1 MRGLFKGS
9 NNQIQYGYDFSS
21 LENRVQGYYVYK
33 YEGGPE
39 LAEALLAERPND
51 IHKLPYYTEYLTTEG
66 WKTIDEITYDTL
78 VAQYDPE
85 TKGITFVKPLNI
97 IHSDKEETMYTFSS
111 SKFSMEVSDKHRVLL
126 VDEDDNVHTK
136 LAKDISLLDDL
147 YIPRSGYLENPS
159 EDTPEY
165 LTRYSKTSLSEMSLQ
180 VETKHIRCGCLQ
192 VPSTY
197 LMVKQ
202 HDNIFITGNCFSQ
215 DTEILT
221 DNGWKTF
228 DSLKKEDKVLQYDPK
243 LDVSSFVI
251 PDEIVWE
258 RYKGKMIQFEGKTTD
273 ILVTP
278 NHRVLHKEEEYQ
290 TSLASELTEFT
301 YPSTSRVE
309 NGSDELPTAF
319 YELLLILRSYGTSEY
334 LMTPRQPLVRRVKK
348 LLDKL
353 ERTYTT
359 QKRGTRTVIRFDVP
373 EIAEQ
378 WDKNLA
384 TLSLNT
390 RVELIKSM
398 KKWAG
403 DYVSNKFLY
412 LENNSEEF
420 MDSIQELC
428 SISGFTTTVEEKEIG
443 GYTTQ
448 SLVIN
453 YYSRGFKKAV
463 SKKEVDY
470 DGYVGCVS
478 VPTGYITVRRNRKT
492 CISGNTINARKLGI
506 DRTDA
511 KSLTYALLYGAS
523 PPKLKKMLNLDDK
536 GAEKM
541 YNDFWDS
548 VPPLKELRDNVTKFW
563 KGTGNAYIL
572 GIDKRKFRVR
582 SQHSLLNLLFQSC
595 GSLAVKYTTM
605 LVAQY
610 LEEMGILGDLTRDT
624 KGESEQKVN
633 QCIVYHRNRKYE
645 K

>member
-1 MRGLFKGS
+1 M
-9 NNQIQYGYDFSS
+9 
-21 LENRVQGYYVYK
+21 
-33 YEGGPE
+33 
-39 LAEALLAERPND
+39 LAERPND
-51 IHKLPYYTEYLTTEG
+51 IH
-66 WKTIDEITYDTL
+66 
-78 VAQYDPE
+78 
-85 TKGITFVKPLNI
+85 
-97 IHSDKEETMYTFSS
+97 
-111 SKFSMEVSDKHRVLL
+111 
-126 VDEDDNVHTK
+126 
-136 LAKDISLLDDL
+136 
-147 YIPRSGYLENPS
+147 
-159 EDTPEY
+159 
-165 LTRYSKTSLSEMSLQ
+165 
-180 VETKHIRCGCLQ
+180 
-192 VPSTY
+192 
-197 LMVKQ
+197 
-202 HDNIFITGNCFSQ
+202 CFSQ

-221 DNGWKTF
+221 DSGWKTF
-228 DSLKKEDKVLQYDPK
+228 DTLKKEDKVLQYDPE

-309 NGSDELPTAF
+309 NGSDELPAAF
-319 YELLLILRSYGTSEY
+319 YELLLILRSYGTPEY

-359 QKRGTRTVIRFDVP
+359 QKRGTRTIIRFDVP

-412 LENNSEEF
+412 LDNNSEEF